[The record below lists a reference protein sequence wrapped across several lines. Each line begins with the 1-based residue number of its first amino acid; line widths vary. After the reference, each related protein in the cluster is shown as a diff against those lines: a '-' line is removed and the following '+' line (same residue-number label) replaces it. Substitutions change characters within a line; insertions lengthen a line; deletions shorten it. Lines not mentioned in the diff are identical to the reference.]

1 MYRFPLS
8 DDVTKDYL
16 IENLQNLVD
25 LAGYSLKVF
34 VCSTCTH
41 KLQESHRVPCATP
54 LSCTELIELEQEQ
67 HAELQKRAQRANEHA
82 KQKAHWEA
90 AMYEIELETQL
101 PVLSVLRVLQAFA
114 SMGPTVDLKAELSRL
129 LTDSIFLVYIV
140 PGVLSLTGYSTRYNL
155 TVTFLLFHS
164 RYVLRRPPHLLSQSS
179 GACPL

>member
-41 KLQESHRVPCATP
+41 KLQESHRVPCA
-54 LSCTELIELEQEQ
+54 
-67 HAELQKRAQRANEHA
+67 
-82 KQKAHWEA
+82 QKAHWEA

-129 LTDSIFLVYIV
+129 LTDSMYWY
-140 PGVLSLTGYSTRYNL
+140 TWCA
-155 TVTFLLFHS
+155 
-164 RYVLRRPPHLLSQSS
+164 QSNW
-179 GACPL
+179 LQ